1 MTKKAVKAPATPVRR
16 IGSFRVG
23 LEAKPLGGVK
33 RAIAKGL
40 DAHNVGAAGSYGYAD
55 YVVSVRD
62 AKGEVRGGFLVEVY
76 YESAFLKWAWV
87 DPKLQRRGL
96 GNALMA
102 AAEDEARRRGALNLW
117 LDTFS
122 FQARPFY
129 EKLGYKVF
137 GTLQMGRAGVE
148 RFFLSK
154 DL

>member
-1 MTKKAVKAPATPVRR
+1 MTTKKPAPKARR

-23 LEAKPLGGVK
+23 LEAKPLGPVK

-40 DAHNVGAAGSYGYAD
+40 DAHNTGAAGPYGYAD

-62 AKGEVRGGFLVEVY
+62 AKGAVRGGFLVEVY
-76 YESAFLKWAWV
+76 YESAFLRWAWV

-96 GNALMA
+96 GNALMT
-102 AAEDEARRRGALNLW
+102 AAEDEARRRGARNMW